1 MSTVGGRQAD
11 DLLALV
17 TAALPAATPEA
28 LGMLLLRGDPQFARI
43 DIGAAQRLVEAALED
58 GRRLASVIRLTY
70 GVAPAVIAERNAVRV
85 VEVREA
91 HDYGTT
97 VVYAE
102 YTERPPQI
110 RLFLPAIRALNRW
123 LTNSEFGG
131 AMGLAD
137 VAPVFLAHELYHHLD
152 CLRDTDR
159 LVARHRVPL
168 LRLGPVHWTT
178 GLASLP
184 EIAAGAFAQHLLGL
198 RYHPK
203 ILDLITLFHADPRGA
218 LRMVESLQQALE
230 LKESEGSVA

>member
-1 MSTVGGRQAD
+1 MIPGDSLGVES
-11 DLLALV
+11 LLAVV

-28 LGMLLLRGDPQFARI
+28 IGMLLLRDDPQFARI
-43 DIGAAQRLVEAALED
+43 DVGGARPLVEAALED
-58 GRRLASVIRLTY
+58 GRRLASVIRLTC
-70 GVAPAVIAERNAVRV
+70 GVAPVVIAERNAVRV
-85 VEVREA
+85 VEVGEA
-91 HDYGTT
+91 NDYGTT

-102 YTERPPQI
+102 YTERPPEI
-110 RLFLPAIRALNRW
+110 RLFLPAIRALNRC
-123 LTNSEFGG
+123 LTDSELCR

-152 CLRDTDR
+152 CLRDSDR

-203 ILDLITLFHADPRGA
+203 ILDLLTLFHAEPRAA
-218 LRMVESLQQALE
+218 LRMVESLQRASE
-230 LKESEGSVA
+230 IKESEGSVV

>member
-1 MSTVGGRQAD
+1 MIPGDSLGVES
-11 DLLALV
+11 LLAVV

-28 LGMLLLRGDPQFARI
+28 IGMLLLRDDPQFARI
-43 DIGAAQRLVEAALED
+43 DVGGAQPLVAAALED
-58 GRRLASVIRLTY
+58 GRRLASVIRLTC
-70 GVAPAVIAERNAVRV
+70 GVAPVVIAERNAVRL
-85 VEVREA
+85 VEVSEA

-97 VVYAE
+97 LVYAE

-110 RLFLPAIRALNRW
+110 RLFLPTIRALNRC
-123 LTNSEFGG
+123 LTDFELHR
-131 AMGLAD
+131 AMGLTD

-178 GLASLP
+178 GLVSLP

-203 ILDLITLFHADPRGA
+203 ILDLITLFHADPRAA
-218 LRMVESLQQALE
+218 LRMVESLQRASE
-230 LKESEGSVA
+230 IKESEGSVA

>member
-1 MSTVGGRQAD
+1 MIPGNSLGAEG
-11 DLLALV
+11 LLALV

-28 LGMLLLRGDPQFARI
+28 IGMLLLRDDPQFARI
-43 DIGAAQRLVEAALED
+43 DVGGARPLVEAALED
-58 GRRLASVIRLTY
+58 GRRLASVIRLTC
-70 GVAPAVIAERNAVRV
+70 GVAPVVIAERNAVRV
-85 VEVREA
+85 VEVGEA
-91 HDYGTT
+91 NDYGTT

-102 YTERPPQI
+102 YTERPPEI
-110 RLFLPAIRALNRW
+110 RLFLPAIRALNRC
-123 LTNSEFGG
+123 LTDSELCR

-152 CLRDTDR
+152 CLRDSDR

-203 ILDLITLFHADPRGA
+203 ILDLITLFHADPRAA
-218 LRMVESLQQALE
+218 LRMVESLQRALE
-230 LKESEGSVA
+230 IKESEGSVA